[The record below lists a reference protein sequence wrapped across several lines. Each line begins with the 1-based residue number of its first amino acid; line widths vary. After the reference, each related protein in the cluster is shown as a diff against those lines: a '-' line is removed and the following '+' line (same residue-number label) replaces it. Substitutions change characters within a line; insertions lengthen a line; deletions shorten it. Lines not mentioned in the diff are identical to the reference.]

1 MTERVAKV
9 KVQATAD
16 LKGLEDAKKALQDLQ
31 KAVGPTDAAL
41 AQVRQE
47 ILEFANVNKRTEAVI
62 QAQVNAFQKLRQQA
76 EVGGQV
82 YNDLGRDIERL
93 KRVAADSTTAISKL
107 GQATANAGR
116 QQGGKSFWQQQSE
129 SLVAFNRQAGQT
141 GKAVTELATAFDIK
155 FERAGQS
162 IQEASRELSK
172 LKQNASNIGS
182 MFQGPQKGGGLFEI
196 PRKGLADIQAFSQL
210 VTRLKEQ
217 TETATGRVARLSE
230 GLFAAG
236 VAGKG
241 ISATVASLGGVAGAA
256 ENVAKFAANLSA
268 SFAQMGAG
276 APQWAGGMKAALNQ
290 ISLLLNEPANGV
302 ANWVSSLNNAQ
313 AKLTTL
319 NIPLE
324 AFNNALAAIGPEGAA
339 VAGVLAVSFAGLQ
352 DAITRAFRAGDKEAS
367 EALQSI
373 TDETQRLINKLAQ
386 LSEAFRGAA
395 SMNELQALR
404 AGGAA
409 RFNETPAGTD
419 ASRRAAN
426 TIASAEARIKA
437 EGLAQAE
444 VLEAARQR
452 YRGTAESVDALSE
465 RLTYLQSAMKLVDQ
479 STTEGKAEFAAFS
492 SEAAQVK
499 QKIDALSQSY
509 RTVAD
514 AIRDAAQAQGEYA
527 NKSTVAN
534 YLNRTAVRQQD
545 ELAAAAKAALSQPQ
559 VPLLPAGDISK
570 PAIRGGA
577 RILSNFEVAG
587 TSEQIGAAM
596 SSQTEAMER
605 ALNAAEKEVE
615 DLKRSFQEL
624 IQPVEKVA
632 KSEFFSPSSINALK
646 ARREQIDRERN
657 AVDMLGDEY
666 KRLSGELAK
675 VDRQLERTQS
685 GGMRGKIGYIGQG
698 IGAAASAGIF
708 GGPEGA
714 IGGLLGGAIGAFAG
728 GPAGFAAGSFI
739 GSSAG
744 AYAGMGRQQL
754 GQFTTYAADIQKAE
768 IALKG
773 ITKTQVEYQR
783 ALAASASVTR
793 DFNVPQ
799 LEATKGMTQLSAAVI
814 GAGGKVA
821 DAEVVFRNVTAAIK
835 ASGGTSEDVQG
846 ALTALGQIFSKGK
859 VSAEELQGQLGERL
873 PGAVTMFAKATGR
886 TLPQLQKDLEQ
897 GVVGLADLM
906 KFVVSDQGLGQF
918 DKRAKTIA
926 KSSAEAGARL
936 TVTFNDTKK
945 AIGDALLPLGAQIQD
960 SLANALRAATP
971 ALVGFATAAGTAA
984 KVLVDNAGLIG
995 GVLKMLLGFAAV
1007 AGAAVGVTQ
1016 LAGAIGSVTLAV
1028 KSLGGVMGVTT
1039 LAARTLGL
1047 SIAAIP
1053 GIGWI
1058 AAGVTAL
1065 GLLTV
1070 ELYNNNDA
1078 FRTWVNNLGT
1088 VISTDFRNA
1097 WDNAVS
1103 IVSEATKDIGDLLN
1117 GLSGIA
1123 SSVGSSISARVE
1135 GAFGGI
1141 LKQVREFWNSLP
1153 EPIRRAMAEGGSKA
1167 VGGLLAPGNP
1177 ALGYLYGAGVRAA
1190 QMGPGAP
1197 TSAGGKGDK
1206 PPVPGQLTDWQKLMQ
1221 QQQEQRDKDLEKQI
1235 KAQAELQEKL
1245 YDAAQRREEQI
1256 AELRQRTLERA
1267 ADMER
1272 SIGDQRLQIERE
1284 IADATARAED
1294 LALSYAVETQ
1304 RQKLRAA
1311 GLGTESLDLAEKIN
1325 NRFRAFYQEKIQ
1337 NERSATDS
1345 LVDIQRQLEEFRAET
1360 AKAVG
1365 QIEEG
1370 YAKSVRDILLD
1381 AGRKLGELMEQGARN
1396 AAGALQGGGGGGA
1409 GGATISSIAD
1419 SNLNANARAWLS
1431 VIRAAEGTAGPNGYR
1446 TMFGGG
1452 LFSDMSRHP
1461 DRVIRSGG
1469 YASAAAGA
1477 YQFMP
1482 DTWRSVGGGAMTPI
1496 RQDRAAMA
1504 LAMRRGVDLSTAPF
1518 TPQNVARLAPEWASL
1533 PTLGGNSYYG
1543 QPNKSF
1549 PFLSGLFSR
1558 VRGMAPSAPGLPGAV
1573 GGAGAALTGFDPSSI
1588 LSRLQQKSGA
1598 LGGLVGSRRDALN
1611 SESFSKL
1618 LDGLNQDLGEVLQKF
1633 DDVGSGFVKSRE
1645 ETEALTEALRT
1656 GMTPELAKQ
1665 LAQIQQANVLVD
1677 TELRTMDEVIQ
1688 KQIDS
1693 GQLTDKEKTLAQ
1705 QHLDAIRER
1714 LAIQPQLTQQAVNEA
1729 VALEQARLAQEKL
1742 LEQQQL
1748 MKQLVTDI
1756 GGTLSQGIISS
1767 IDAAIGAA
1775 MTGAEDLSDK
1785 LKEIASGVLK
1795 EIGMALIRFGLNSL
1809 SGSLGLGSFL
1819 KFANG
1824 GVMTN
1829 NGPLPLKRYAAGGVA
1844 KSPQMAVYGERG
1856 PEAYVPLPD
1865 GRNIPVK
1872 MQQRSDALNRYKP
1885 ISATGT
1891 ASVAGDPAAAGA
1903 SGAAAGGPIDVR
1915 YSVERINNVEYVTAE
1930 QFRNGM
1936 QQAAAQGAQ
1945 RGEQRALRSLQ
1956 QSTAVRSRVGMR

>member
-16 LKGLEDAKKALQDLQ
+16 LKGLENAKKALQDLQ

-41 AQVRQE
+41 ARVRQE

-116 QQGGKSFWQQQSE
+116 QQGGKNFWQQQSE

-141 GKAVTELATAFDIK
+141 GKAVTELAAAFDIK

-210 VTRLKEQ
+210 VKRLKEQ
-217 TETATGRVARLSE
+217 SESAYGKVARISE
-230 GLFAAG
+230 GLFAVGASG
-236 VAGKG
+236 AVVGQVAN
-241 ISATVASLGGVAGAA
+241 AFGGVSNAIEAA
-256 ENVAKFAANLSA
+256 SGFAAKFSGALAG
-268 SFAQMGAG
+268 MGSGIKSGIGLG
-276 APQWAGGMKAALNQ
+276 ALKSGLNE
-290 ISLLLNEPANGV
+290 ISLLLNQPANGL
-302 ANWVSSLNNAQ
+302 ANLSQSLGKVQ
-313 AKLTTL
+313 QSLDFL
-319 NIPLE
+319 NVPAE
-324 AFNNALAAIGPEGAA
+324 AFNNALAALGPTGAA
-339 VAGVLAVSFAGLQ
+339 AAGVVALALAKVSEEKRKFLK
-352 DAITRAFRAGDKEAS
+352 DFEKEAT
-367 EALQSI
+367 EGLRGI

-386 LSEAFRGAA
+386 LSEAFRSAA

-534 YLNRTAVRQQD
+534 YLNRTAVRQQE

-559 VPLLPAGDISK
+559 VPLLPAGDTSK

-587 TSEQIGAAM
+587 TSEQVGAAM

-624 IQPVEKVA
+624 IQPIEKVA
-632 KSEFFSPSSINALK
+632 KSDFFSPNSINALK

-666 KRLSGELAK
+666 QRLSRELAK
-675 VDRQLERTQS
+675 VDKQIERTQS

-714 IGGLLGGAIGAFAG
+714 IGGLLGGAIGASAG

-918 DKRAKTIA
+918 DERAKTIA

-936 TVTFNDTKK
+936 TVAFNDTKK

-960 SLANALRAATP
+960 SLAT
-971 ALVGFATAAGTAA
+971 VA

-995 GVLKMLLGFAAV
+995 GVLKTLLGFAAV

-1097 WDNAVS
+1097 WNNAAS

-1190 QMGPGAP
+1190 QMGPSAP

-1206 PPVPGQLTDWQKLMQ
+1206 PPVLGQLTDWQKLMQQ

-1345 LVDIQRQLEEFRAET
+1345 LVDIQRQLEEFKAET

-1396 AAGALQGGGGGGA
+1396 AAGALQGGGGGSA

-1533 PTLGGNSYYG
+1533 PTLAGNSYYG

-1775 MTGAEDLSDK
+1775 MTGAEGLSDK

-1795 EIGMALIRFGLNSL
+1795 EIGMALIKFGLNSL
-1809 SGSLGLGSFL
+1809 LGGIQVGGTQLF
-1819 KFANG
+1819 KFASG
-1824 GVMTN
+1824 GVMSN
-1829 NGPLPLKRYAAGGVA
+1829 VGPLPLKRYAAGGVA

-1872 MQQRSDALNRYKP
+1872 MQQRNDALNRYKP

-1903 SGAAAGGPIDVR
+1903 SGTAAGGPIDVR